1 MTEKLQRL
9 ELTWPGKEDRFNPEP
24 RILLEDK
31 EKSYSK
37 PVISSPLSSKECSS
51 AISSPLRREDKG
63 EGEQPSF
70 LPLSSKEC
78 SSVISSPLRG
88 EDKGE
93 GEQPNLLSLAKKM
106 RHNPTEAEN
115 KMWQILRNNQ
125 LGYKIRRQHQI
136 GQYIVDFICLEK
148 KLIIECDGGQHN
160 ETVDKERTL
169 FLENEG
175 FRVIRFWNNE
185 ILNNIEGCWE
195 IIQKSLNDCTPHPNP
210 LPQGARNSIVFETSP
225 LRGEGDTLVSG
236 EGDKLNLLKTKR
248 IQPTFDNMLIHGDN
262 LLALKALEQD
272 YTGKIKCIYIDPP
285 YNTGNAFEH
294 YDDGLE
300 HSIWLSLMRD
310 RLEILRRLLAENG
323 SIWISLDDNEQ
334 AYCKVLCDEIF
345 GRQNFVCNVIWQKK
359 YAPANDAKWL
369 SDNHDFIIVYAKN
382 KMTWRPNLLPR
393 TEEQN
398 KYYKY
403 DDNDGRGRW
412 RSDNVLVKTFSQSGV
427 FAITNPNTGKEYYP
441 PKGSCY
447 RFNEETAIRLLKENR
462 FYFGKDGKGA
472 PQLKRYLS
480 EVKQGMTPLT
490 IWPYEEVGHN
500 QDAKLEVKQ
509 FNPTDIFATP
519 KPERLIQRI
528 LTLASNP
535 GDLVLDSFL
544 GSGTTAAVAQKMGRR
559 WIGVEMGD
567 HVYTHC
573 IPRLKKV
580 IDSEDQGGIT
590 KTVNWQGGGGFKFYE
605 LASSLIVTDKY
616 GQQIISKEYNA
627 DMLAEAMCKIL
638 GYHYKPDKEIYWK
651 QGFSSEKNFIY
662 TTTMSLQESSLD
674 RLAEEIGDNNLLI
687 CCSAFVGNS
696 RIYPNISVK
705 KIPAAILKKC
715 EWGREGYPL
724 NLRNYHPT
732 DEEFEF
738 EEE

>member
-31 EKSYSK
+31 KKSYSR
-37 PVISSPLSSKECSS
+37 S
-51 AISSPLRREDKG
+51 A
-63 EGEQPSF
+63 EQT
-70 LPLSSKEC
+70 
-78 SSVISSPLRG
+78 
-88 EDKGE
+88 D
-93 GEQPNLLSLAKKM
+93 LLDSAV
-106 RHNPTEAEN
+106 R
-115 KMWQILRNNQ
+115 
-125 LGYKIRRQHQI
+125 
-136 GQYIVDFICLEK
+136 
-148 KLIIECDGGQHN
+148 
-160 ETVDKERTL
+160 
-169 FLENEG
+169 
-175 FRVIRFWNNE
+175 
-185 ILNNIEGCWE
+185 
-195 IIQKSLNDCTPHPNP
+195 
-210 LPQGARNSIVFETSP
+210 
-225 LRGEGDTLVSG
+225 
-236 EGDKLNLLKTKR
+236 
-248 IQPTFDNMLIHGDN
+248 PTFDNMLIHGDN

-272 YTGKIKCIYIDPP
+272 YSGKIKCIYIDPP

-310 RLEILRRLLAENG
+310 RLEILKRLLAEDG
-323 SIWISLDDNEQ
+323 SIFIQLDDNEIH
-334 AYCKVLCDEIF
+334 YCKVLCDEIF
-345 GRQNFVCNVIWQKK
+345 GRNNFITNLIWHKK
-359 YAPANDAKWL
+359 RGK
-369 SDNHDFIIVYAKN
+369 DNSSRYFSTTHDHILVYAKDA
-382 KMTWRPNLLPR
+382 T
-393 TEEQN
+393 
-398 KYYKY
+398 KYYINRIELDESTKKAY
-403 DDNDGRGRW
+403 SNPDQDPRGDYRILGLW
-412 RSDNVLVKTFSQSGV
+412 ARQQGGS
-427 FAITNPNTGKEYYP
+427 EYEY
-441 PKGSCY
+441 
-447 RFNEETAIRLLKENR
+447 TM
-462 FYFGKDGKGA
+462 KDGKFFS
-472 PQLKRYLS
+472 KRLWLVNK
-480 EVKQGMTPLT
+480 ETMQRLEEEKRIVVKGNNLYRKLFLYENKGSIPET
-490 IWPYEEVGHN
+490 IWIGVSNNANAKDELKKLFGN
-500 QDAKLEVKQ
+500 QNLFD
-509 FNPTDIFATP
+509 TP
-519 KPERLIQRI
+519 KPEALIAR
-528 LTLASNP
+528 TLSIASNP

-559 WIGVEMGD
+559 WFGVEMGD

-580 IDSEDQGGIT
+580 IDGEDQGGIT
-590 KTVNWQGGGGFKFYE
+590 KAVNWQGGGGFRFYE

-638 GYHYKPDKEIYWK
+638 GYRYKPDKEIYWK

>member
-51 AISSPLRREDKG
+51 A
-63 EGEQPSF
+63 
-70 LPLSSKEC
+70 
-78 SSVISSPLRG
+78 ISSPLRG

>member
-31 EKSYSK
+31 KKSYSR
-37 PVISSPLSSKECSS
+37 S
-51 AISSPLRREDKG
+51 A
-63 EGEQPSF
+63 EQT
-70 LPLSSKEC
+70 
-78 SSVISSPLRG
+78 
-88 EDKGE
+88 D
-93 GEQPNLLSLAKKM
+93 LLDSAVK
-106 RHNPTEAEN
+106 
-115 KMWQILRNNQ
+115 
-125 LGYKIRRQHQI
+125 
-136 GQYIVDFICLEK
+136 
-148 KLIIECDGGQHN
+148 
-160 ETVDKERTL
+160 
-169 FLENEG
+169 
-175 FRVIRFWNNE
+175 
-185 ILNNIEGCWE
+185 
-195 IIQKSLNDCTPHPNP
+195 
-210 LPQGARNSIVFETSP
+210 
-225 LRGEGDTLVSG
+225 
-236 EGDKLNLLKTKR
+236 
-248 IQPTFDNMLIHGDN
+248 PTFDNMLIHGDN

-272 YTGKIKCIYIDPP
+272 YSGKIKCIYIDPP

-310 RLEILRRLLAENG
+310 RLEILKRLLSNDGG
-323 SIWISLDDNEQ
+323 SIWISIDADESHYL
-334 AYCKVLCDEIF
+334 KVLCDEIF
-345 GRQNFVCNVIWQKK
+345 GRQCFVDEVIWQRAFAPVNLKK
-359 YAPANDAKWL
+359 TL
-369 SDNHDFIIVYAKN
+369 SRSHDTILVYCKN
-382 KMTWRPNLLPR
+382 SIGFELNKLPR
-393 TEEQN
+393 SAETN
-398 KYYKY
+398 SRYKNP
-403 DDNDGRGRW
+403 DNDPRGPWTSGDLSVGPAIEKNIYEITTPSGRKC
-412 RSDNVLVKTFSQSGV
+412 L
-427 FAITNPNTGKEYYP
+427 P
-441 PKGSCY
+441 PKGYSW
-447 RFNEETAIRLLKENR
+447 RVSKEKLQEMITEKKI
-462 FYFGKDGKGA
+462 YFGPTGENAPRIKRFLVDVKDGVVSTTLWTRNECGDNQEA
-472 PQLKRYLS
+472 KREIKALFS
-480 EVKQGMTPLT
+480 DEK
-490 IWPYEEVGHN
+490 
-500 QDAKLEVKQ
+500 
-509 FNPTDIFATP
+509 NPFDTP

-580 IDSEDQGGIT
+580 IDGEDQGGIT
-590 KTVNWQGGGGFKFYE
+590 KAVNWQGGGGFKFYE

-638 GYHYKPDKEIYWK
+638 GYRYKPDKEIYWK

-724 NLRNYHPT
+724 NLHNYHPT

>member
-31 EKSYSK
+31 EKSYSR
-37 PVISSPLSSKECSS
+37 S
-51 AISSPLRREDKG
+51 A
-63 EGEQPSF
+63 EQTN
-70 LPLSSKEC
+70 LPGSAVE
-78 SSVISSPLRG
+78 
-88 EDKGE
+88 
-93 GEQPNLLSLAKKM
+93 
-106 RHNPTEAEN
+106 
-115 KMWQILRNNQ
+115 
-125 LGYKIRRQHQI
+125 
-136 GQYIVDFICLEK
+136 
-148 KLIIECDGGQHN
+148 
-160 ETVDKERTL
+160 
-169 FLENEG
+169 
-175 FRVIRFWNNE
+175 
-185 ILNNIEGCWE
+185 
-195 IIQKSLNDCTPHPNP
+195 
-210 LPQGARNSIVFETSP
+210 
-225 LRGEGDTLVSG
+225 
-236 EGDKLNLLKTKR
+236 
-248 IQPTFDNMLIHGDN
+248 PTFDDMLIHGDN

-310 RLEILRRLLAENG
+310 RLEILRRLLSNDGG
-323 SIWISLDDNEQ
+323 SIWISIDADESHYL
-334 AYCKVLCDEIF
+334 KVLCDEIF
-345 GRQNFVCNVIWQKK
+345 GRQCFVDEVIWQRAFAPVNLKK
-359 YAPANDAKWL
+359 TL
-369 SDNHDFIIVYAKN
+369 SRSHDTILVYCKNPINFILN
-382 KMTWRPNLLPR
+382 TLPR
-393 TEEQN
+393 SDKQCEN
-398 KYYKY
+398 YKNP
-403 DDNDGRGRW
+403 DNDPRGAWTSADCTVGPVVEEKLYEIITPGGRSVFPPEGRCW
-412 RSDNVLVKTFSQSGV
+412 LFSKDRFEEMVADNR
-427 FAITNPNTGKEYYP
+427 IW
-441 PKGSCY
+441 
-447 RFNEETAIRLLKENR
+447 
-462 FYFGKDGKGA
+462 FGKNGNNA
-472 PQLKRYLS
+472 PRVKKFIS
-480 EVKQGMTPLT
+480 EVKGGVVATTLWT
-490 IWPYEEVGHN
+490 RDECGDN
-500 QDAKLEVKQ
+500 QEAKREIKALFPDEK
-509 FNPTDIFATP
+509 NPFDTP

-580 IDSEDQGGIT
+580 IDGEDQGGIT

-724 NLRNYHPT
+724 NLHNYHPT

>member
-31 EKSYSK
+31 EKSYSR
-37 PVISSPLSSKECSS
+37 S
-51 AISSPLRREDKG
+51 A
-63 EGEQPSF
+63 EQTN
-70 LPLSSKEC
+70 LPGSAVE
-78 SSVISSPLRG
+78 
-88 EDKGE
+88 
-93 GEQPNLLSLAKKM
+93 
-106 RHNPTEAEN
+106 
-115 KMWQILRNNQ
+115 
-125 LGYKIRRQHQI
+125 
-136 GQYIVDFICLEK
+136 
-148 KLIIECDGGQHN
+148 
-160 ETVDKERTL
+160 
-169 FLENEG
+169 
-175 FRVIRFWNNE
+175 
-185 ILNNIEGCWE
+185 
-195 IIQKSLNDCTPHPNP
+195 
-210 LPQGARNSIVFETSP
+210 
-225 LRGEGDTLVSG
+225 
-236 EGDKLNLLKTKR
+236 
-248 IQPTFDNMLIHGDN
+248 PTFDNMLIHGDN

-310 RLEILRRLLAENG
+310 RLEILKRLLAEDG
-323 SIWISLDDNEQ
+323 SIWISIDYNEV
-334 AYCKVLCDEIF
+334 AYLKILCDEIF
-345 GRQNFVCNVIWQKK
+345 GRNNEISLITVKVKDPAGVGQQSVIFDVSE
-359 YAPANDAKWL
+359 YVIA
-369 SDNHDFIIVYAKN
+369 YAKDLS
-382 KMTWRPNLLPR
+382 KFK
-393 TEEQN
+393 EQ
-398 KYYKY
+398 
-403 DDNDGRGRW
+403 
-412 RSDNVLVKTFSQSGV
+412 Q
-427 FAITNPNTGKEYYP
+427 KELFDY
-441 PKGSCY
+441 
-447 RFNEETAIRLLKENR
+447 
-462 FYFGKDGKGA
+462 
-472 PQLKRYLS
+472 S
-480 EVKQGMTPLT
+480 EVKEPIKGYNNFIKDYGTPRFVKTIERGGVGKIDIYLCENAVIENAKKLSFDMYLNNFSNIAADYNAGGGMIVAIKDEIPEKGLSYIEYTPLKGKNKGQRT
-490 IWPYEEVGHN
+490 KVYFKNQRILSYLTSITEIIDGVPNRKTKLTNIWTMQNAALH
-500 QDAKLEVKQ
+500 LEGGVAFPNGKK
-509 FNPTDIFATP
+509 A
-519 KPERLIQRI
+519 EHLIQRI
-528 LTLASNP
+528 IEIASNP

-580 IDSEDQGGIT
+580 IDGEDQGGIT
-590 KTVNWQGGGGFKFYE
+590 KTVNWQGSGGFKFYE

-638 GYHYKPDKEIYWK
+638 GYRYKPDKEIYWK

>member
-31 EKSYSK
+31 KKSYSR
-37 PVISSPLSSKECSS
+37 S
-51 AISSPLRREDKG
+51 A
-63 EGEQPSF
+63 EQT
-70 LPLSSKEC
+70 
-78 SSVISSPLRG
+78 
-88 EDKGE
+88 D
-93 GEQPNLLSLAKKM
+93 LLDSAV
-106 RHNPTEAEN
+106 R
-115 KMWQILRNNQ
+115 
-125 LGYKIRRQHQI
+125 
-136 GQYIVDFICLEK
+136 
-148 KLIIECDGGQHN
+148 
-160 ETVDKERTL
+160 
-169 FLENEG
+169 
-175 FRVIRFWNNE
+175 
-185 ILNNIEGCWE
+185 
-195 IIQKSLNDCTPHPNP
+195 
-210 LPQGARNSIVFETSP
+210 
-225 LRGEGDTLVSG
+225 
-236 EGDKLNLLKTKR
+236 
-248 IQPTFDNMLIHGDN
+248 PTFDNMLIHGDN

-272 YTGKIKCIYIDPP
+272 YSGKIKCIYIDPP

-310 RLEILRRLLAENG
+310 RLEILKRLLSNDGG
-323 SIWISLDDNEQ
+323 SIWISIDADESHYL
-334 AYCKVLCDEIF
+334 KVLCDEIF
-345 GRQNFVCNVIWQKK
+345 GRQCFVDEVIWQRAFAPVNLKK
-359 YAPANDAKWL
+359 TL
-369 SDNHDFIIVYAKN
+369 SRSHDTILVYCKN
-382 KMTWRPNLLPR
+382 SIGFELNKLPR
-393 TEEQN
+393 SAETN
-398 KYYKY
+398 SRYKNP
-403 DDNDGRGRW
+403 DNDPRGPWTSGDLSVGPAIEKNIYEITTPSGRKC
-412 RSDNVLVKTFSQSGV
+412 L
-427 FAITNPNTGKEYYP
+427 P
-441 PKGSCY
+441 PKGYSW
-447 RFNEETAIRLLKENR
+447 RVSKEKLQEMITEKKI
-462 FYFGKDGKGA
+462 YFGPTGENAPRIKRFLVDVKDGVVSTTLWTRNECGDNQEA
-472 PQLKRYLS
+472 KREIKALFS
-480 EVKQGMTPLT
+480 DEK
-490 IWPYEEVGHN
+490 
-500 QDAKLEVKQ
+500 
-509 FNPTDIFATP
+509 NPFDTP

-580 IDSEDQGGIT
+580 IDGEDQGGIT
-590 KTVNWQGGGGFKFYE
+590 KAVNWQGGGGFRFYE

-638 GYHYKPDKEIYWK
+638 GYRYKPDKEIYWK

-724 NLRNYHPT
+724 NLHNYHPT

-738 EEE
+738 EEEEE